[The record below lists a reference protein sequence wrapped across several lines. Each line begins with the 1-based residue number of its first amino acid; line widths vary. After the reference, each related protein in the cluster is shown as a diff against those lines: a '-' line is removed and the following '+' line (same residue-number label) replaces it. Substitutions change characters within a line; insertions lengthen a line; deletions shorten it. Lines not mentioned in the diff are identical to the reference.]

1 MFKKSA
7 LTTALLAVL
16 PFSALCAQDI
26 EHITITANKFEQA
39 SVDTLTS
46 VTVVERAEIER
57 ANVRD
62 LPTLLNNLAGI
73 DVVRSGGY
81 GQKASV
87 FVRGAATKYTLVLV
101 DGVRISDANSGDVS
115 FTNIPVNS
123 IERVEVLK
131 GARAAIHGSD
141 AVAGVINIITR
152 EQKGHQLALT
162 SGSRNYG
169 GAQLAGQFEADK
181 LTVNY
186 HFGYETTDGYDVTAK
201 DPALPRTKEHDRD
214 GYDNTNMGVKLNYDL
229 AQYGQLALHA
239 QRSEGEADYD
249 SSYGNDAYE
258 FDNYTTKLVWQKQ
271 SDVLSQE
278 ASVSLAQEEN
288 TQFLSVLPK
297 DGTPPPPND
306 IYSTKRDEIEYRARY
321 KMTQSLQV
329 MGGVSRLNEDLSSSS
344 AQFSIAER
352 DNTAVFAA
360 AFYDQSRWL
369 LNAVVRSDDYEH
381 HGRANTYTADLG
393 FRASDIVTF
402 RVNHGTAFRAPSLT
416 NAFVK
421 DSPWYL
427 PNTEIK
433 PEEGTYNELG
443 VTVDTATVRYDVA
456 IFDNRIDNLISNEF
470 DPQTSKYVPAN
481 VGRAQ
486 MKGVELSAQFSALGL
501 EHAANLTLLD
511 AKDKEKRADLP
522 RRPSKAFNYVVSK
535 QWDKLDVRLAMQY
548 RDKRPSISFFDT
560 ELPSYTVFN
569 LSANYQ
575 LLEPIALTLRL
586 ENLTDKAYFN
596 SVVSKTPEGTLL
608 PYQPPG
614 RQVYVGARVTF

>member
-1 MFKKSA
+1 MFKKST
-7 LTTALLAVL
+7 LTTAMLAVL
-16 PFSALCAQDI
+16 PFSVLSAQDI

-46 VTVVERAEIER
+46 VAVVERAEIER

-62 LPTLLNNLAGI
+62 IPTLLNNLAGI

-123 IERVEVLK
+123 IERIEVLK
-131 GARAAIHGSD
+131 GARAAIYGSD

-186 HFGYETTDGYDVTAK
+186 HFGYESTDGYDVTAK
-201 DPALPRTKEHDRD
+201 DPAAPRSKEHDSD
-214 GYDNTNMGVKLNYDL
+214 AYDNTNMGIKLGYDL
-229 AQYGQLALHA
+229 AQYGQLALYA
-239 QRSEGEADYD
+239 QHSEGEADYD
-249 SSYGNDAYE
+249 SSFGNDAYK
-258 FDNYTTKLVWQKQ
+258 FDNYTTKLAWQKQ
-271 SDVLSQE
+271 SDVLVQE
-278 ASVSLAQEEN
+278 ASISLAQEEN
-288 TQFLSVLPK
+288 TQFLSVVP

-306 IYSTKRDEIEYRARY
+306 VYSTKRDEIEYRARY
-321 KMTQSLQV
+321 KLTPAVQL

-360 AFYDQSRWL
+360 AFYDDKRWL

-381 HGRANTYTADLG
+381 HGRANTYTADVG

-427 PNTEIK
+427 PNIDIK

-443 VTVDTATVRYDVA
+443 VTVDTASVRYDVA

-470 DPQTSKYVPAN
+470 DAQTNKYIPAN
-481 VGRAQ
+481 VGRAH
-486 MKGVELSAQFSALGL
+486 MKGIELSAQFSALGL

-511 AKDKEKRADLP
+511 ARDKEKREDLP
-522 RRPSKAFNYVVSK
+522 RRPGKAFNYVLSK

-548 RDKRPSISFFDT
+548 RDKRPSISYFDT
-560 ELPSYTVFN
+560 DLPSYTVFN

-575 LLEPIALTLRL
+575 LLEPVALTMRL
-586 ENLTDKAYFN
+586 ENLTDKEYFT
-596 SVVSKTPEGTLL
+596 SVASKTADGTLL
-608 PYQPPG
+608 PYEPPG
-614 RQVYVGARVTF
+614 RQIYVGTRITF

>member
-7 LTTALLAVL
+7 LTTAMLAVL
-16 PFSALCAQDI
+16 PFSVLSAQDI

-46 VTVVERAEIER
+46 VAVVERAEIER

-62 LPTLLNNLAGI
+62 VPTLLNNLAGI

-123 IERVEVLK
+123 IERIEVLK
-131 GARAAIHGSD
+131 GARAAIYGSD

-186 HFGYETTDGYDVTAK
+186 HFGYESTDGYDVTAK
-201 DPALPRTKEHDRD
+201 DPAAPHSKEHDSD
-214 GYDNTNMGVKLNYDL
+214 AYDNTNMGIKLGYDL
-229 AQYGQLALHA
+229 TQYGQLALYA
-239 QRSEGEADYD
+239 QRSEGEAHYD
-249 SSYGNDAYE
+249 DAYRNDAYK
-258 FDNYTTKLVWQKQ
+258 FDNYTTKLAWQKQ

-288 TQFLSVLPK
+288 TQFLSVLPVGGK
-297 DGTPPPPND
+297 LPEEQV
-306 IYSTKRDEIEYRARY
+306 YSTKRDEIEYRARY
-321 KMTQSLQV
+321 KLTPSLQL

-360 AFYDQSRWL
+360 AFYDNARWL

-381 HGRANTYTADLG
+381 HGRANTYTTDLG

-427 PNTEIK
+427 PNSEIK
-433 PEEGTYNELG
+433 PEEGTYNEVG
-443 VTVDTATVRYDVA
+443 VTVDTKNVRYDVA

-470 DPQTSKYVPAN
+470 DAQTSKYIPAN

-486 MKGVELSAQFSALGL
+486 MKGIELSAQFSALGL
-501 EHAANLTLLD
+501 EHAANLTLLEARD
-511 AKDKEKRADLP
+511 QEKREDLP
-522 RRPSKAFNYVVSK
+522 RRPGKAFNYVLSK

-548 RDKRPSISFFDT
+548 RDKRPSISYFDT
-560 ELPSYTVFN
+560 DLPSYTVFN

-575 LLEPIALTLRL
+575 LLEPVALTMRV

-596 SVVSKTPEGTLL
+596 SVASKTADGTLL
-608 PYQPPG
+608 PYEPPG
-614 RQVYVGARVTF
+614 RQIYVGTRITF

>member
-7 LTTALLAVL
+7 LTTAMLAVL
-16 PFSALCAQDI
+16 PFSVLSAQDI

-39 SVDTLTS
+39 SIDTLTS
-46 VTVVERAEIER
+46 VAVVERAEIER

-62 LPTLLNNLAGI
+62 VPTLLNNLAGI

-123 IERVEVLK
+123 IERIEVLK
-131 GARAAIHGSD
+131 GARAAIYGSD

-201 DPALPRTKEHDRD
+201 DPAAPHSKEHDRD
-214 GYDNTNMGVKLNYDL
+214 AYDNTNMGVKLGYDL

-249 SSYGNDAYE
+249 SAFGNDAYK
-258 FDNYTTKLVWQKQ
+258 FDNYTTKLAWQKQ

-288 TQFLSVLPK
+288 TQFLSVLPAG
-297 DGTPPPPND
+297 GTPPPED

-321 KMTQSLQV
+321 TLMPSLQL
-329 MGGVSRLNEDLSSSS
+329 MGGASRLNEDLSSSS

-360 AFYDQSRWL
+360 AFYDNARWL

-381 HGRANTYTADLG
+381 HGRANTYTTDLG
-393 FRASDIVTF
+393 FRASDTVTF

-427 PNTEIK
+427 PNSEIK
-433 PEEGTYNELG
+433 PEEGTYNEVG
-443 VTVDTATVRYDVA
+443 VTVDTKNVRYDVA

-470 DPQTSKYVPAN
+470 DAQTSKYIPAN

-486 MKGVELSAQFSALGL
+486 MKGIELSAQFSALGL
-501 EHAANLTLLD
+501 EHAANLTLLEARD
-511 AKDKEKRADLP
+511 QEKREDLP
-522 RRPSKAFNYVVSK
+522 RRPGKAFNYVLSK

-548 RDKRPSISFFDT
+548 RDKRPSISYFDT
-560 ELPSYTVFN
+560 DLPSYTVFN

-575 LLEPIALTLRL
+575 LLEPVALTMRV

-596 SVVSKTPEGTLL
+596 SVASKTADGTLL
-608 PYQPPG
+608 PYEPPG
-614 RQVYVGARVTF
+614 RQIYVGTRITF

>member
-1 MFKKSA
+1 MFKKST
-7 LTTALLAVL
+7 LTMAMLAVL
-16 PFSALCAQDI
+16 PFSVLSAQDI

-39 SVDTLTS
+39 SIDTLTS
-46 VTVVERAEIER
+46 VAVVERAEIER

-62 LPTLLNNLAGI
+62 VPTLLNNLAGI

-115 FTNIPVNS
+115 FTNLPVNS
-123 IERVEVLK
+123 IERIEVLK
-131 GARAAIHGSD
+131 GARAAIYGSD

-201 DPALPRTKEHDRD
+201 DPAAPSTKEHDSD
-214 GYDNTNMGVKLNYDL
+214 AYDNTNMGVKLGYDL
-229 AQYGQLALHA
+229 AQYGQLALYA

-249 SSYGNDAYE
+249 SSYGNDAYK
-258 FDNYTTKLVWQKQ
+258 FDNYTTKLAWQKQ
-271 SDVLSQE
+271 SDVLIQE
-278 ASVSLAQEEN
+278 ASISLAQEEN
-288 TQFLSVLPK
+288 TQFLSVKPEN
-297 DGTPPPPND
+297 GAPPPED
-306 IYSTKRDEIEYRARY
+306 VYSTKRDEFEYRARY
-321 KMTQSLQV
+321 KMTPSLQL

-352 DNTAVFAA
+352 DNTALFAA
-360 AFYDQSRWL
+360 AFYDHKRWL
-369 LNAVVRSDDYEH
+369 LNTVVRSDDYEH
-381 HGRANTYTADLG
+381 HGRANTYTADVG

-433 PEEGTYNELG
+433 PEEGTYNEVG
-443 VTVDTATVRYDVA
+443 VTVESTNVRYDVA

-470 DPQTSKYVPAN
+470 DAQTNKYIPAN
-481 VGRAQ
+481 VGRAH
-486 MKGVELSAQFSALGL
+486 MKGIELSAQFSALGL

-511 AKDKEKRADLP
+511 ARDKEKREDLP
-522 RRPSKAFNYVVSK
+522 RRPGTAFNYVLSK

-548 RDKRPSISFFDT
+548 RDKRPSISYFDT
-560 ELPSYTVFN
+560 DLPSYTVFN

-586 ENLTDKAYFN
+586 ENLTDKEYFN
-596 SVVSKTPEGTLL
+596 SVASKTLDGTLL
-608 PYQPPG
+608 PYEPPG
-614 RQVYVGARVTF
+614 RQIYVGSRITF